1 MDTLAINK
9 EWQNRPSDQRFLTVP
24 ELHVYNESK
33 RAASR
38 QRGVALDHL
47 RVRALDD
54 GDLAL
59 VDPEKGTGAVLT
71 HWAFGQLA
79 GAAKA
84 PAGYLRTLPAELA
97 QIPLQYSLEQQRE
110 DAKLLLRHA
119 QANGGAGRWSVEAI
133 TSDTY
138 SRIYDAELTSAILE
152 HLDLEA
158 WKVPAAS
165 YAATDPKKATTLY
178 ASDRD
183 CFVCLVDDQHPIEVP
198 GTSGVET
205 LFRGLIAR
213 NSEVGAAAFEVTA
226 FLYRR
231 ICDNRII
238 WGGREVRSLKIRH
251 TSGGPMRYLREARPA
266 IQRYLTA
273 STDETVAMVRQAR
286 AIEVGRSEKEA
297 KSWLKARGFTQGESR
312 RAIELAAAEPGAN
325 PRSVWSLVQ
334 GLTAQAHEVP
344 FGDER
349 LDLERRAARLLDAVE
364 VSAA

>member
-1 MDTLAINK
+1 MEISR
-9 EWQNRPSDQRFLTVP
+9 EWQSRPSDQRYLSVP
-24 ELHVYNESK
+24 ELHAANERK
-33 RAASR
+33 RAASKE
-38 QRGVALDHL
+38 RGVALDHL

-54 GDLAL
+54 GNLAL
-59 VDPEKGTGAVLT
+59 VDPDKGSGAVLT

-119 QANGGAGRWSVEAI
+119 VNGGGAQRWSVDAL

-138 SRIYDAELTSAILE
+138 GRIYDSELTAAIMQ
-152 HLDLEA
+152 HVDLSV

-165 YAATDPKKATTLY
+165 YAKTDPKKATTLY

-183 CFVCLVDDQHPIEVP
+183 CFVCLVDDAHPIEVP
-198 GTSGVET
+198 GTNGVET
-205 LFRGLIAR
+205 LFRGFIAR
-213 NSEVGAAAFEVTA
+213 NSEVGAAALDITG
-226 FLYRR
+226 FLYRH

-238 WGGREVRSLKIRH
+238 WGGRELAQLKIRH
-251 TSGGPMRYLREARPA
+251 TSGGPMRYLREAKPA
-266 IQRYLTA
+266 IERYLTA
-273 STDETVAMVRQAR
+273 GTDETVTMVRQAR
-286 AIEVGRSEKEA
+286 AIEVGKSEKDV
-297 KSWLKARGFTQGESR
+297 KSWLKARGFTQGESK
-312 RAIELAAAEPGAN
+312 RAMELAEAEPGAN

-334 GLTAQAHEVP
+334 GLTAQAHDVP

-364 VSAA
+364 VSKVA